1 MSKSKKGNVP
11 VHCSIQSCKKLV
23 WSYSLENHYKSIHP
37 GISIVPNDEKHKTEQ
52 RTGLGGARKRPR
64 KPSQQKAQKRVKKE
78 IPKRKKQNKNP
89 KKRNHP
95 KDNPAQQAKE
105 LQKLLGVNVPVPRL
119 PQRPRKKTETD
130 RPIATSNATRN
141 YGLGPNSR
149 PNQSSATTRFRG
161 FRGLFFETSVGCRK

>member
-1 MSKSKKGNVP
+1 MSSQK
-11 VHCSIQSCKKLV
+11 
-23 WSYSLENHYKSIHP
+23 
-37 GISIVPNDEKHKTEQ
+37 Q
-52 RTGLGGARKRPR
+52 RLGGARKRPR

-119 PQRPRKKTETD
+119 PQRPRK
-130 RPIATSNATRN
+130 NRN
-141 YGLGPNSR
+141 G
-149 PNQSSATTRFRG
+149 QAH
-161 FRGLFFETSVGCRK
+161 CHQ